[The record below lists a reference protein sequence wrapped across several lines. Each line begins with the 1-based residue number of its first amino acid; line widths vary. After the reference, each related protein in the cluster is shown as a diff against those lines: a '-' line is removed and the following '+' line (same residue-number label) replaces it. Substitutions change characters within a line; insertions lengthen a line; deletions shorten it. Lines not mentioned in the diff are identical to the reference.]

1 MKNKLDER
9 IICASE
15 TAIPLPPM
23 DIYETADMLVFEI
36 DLPGVDTSEM
46 SIKVY
51 DDIIIIEGIRNKL
64 TIDSNCRFLCMER
77 THETFRRMIK
87 LPVRVNAMSAK
98 AVYKDGVITL
108 NFPKIKDKV
117 FQIRIEKE

>member
-9 IICASE
+9 IFCAAE

-23 DIYETADMLVFEI
+23 DIYETADMLVFDI
-36 DLPGVDTSEM
+36 DLPGMDLDDM
-46 SIKVY
+46 SVKVY
-51 DDIIIIEGIRNKL
+51 DDIIIIEGIRGNMS
-64 TIDSNCRFLCMER
+64 IENCRFLCMER

-87 LPVRVNAMSAK
+87 LPVRVNTMSAK

-108 NFPKIKDKV
+108 SFPKIKDRV

>member
-1 MKNKLDER
+1 MKNKIEGR
-9 IICASE
+9 ILCAAE

-23 DIYETADMLVFEI
+23 DIYETTDMLIFDI
-36 DLPGVDTSEM
+36 DLPGVAIEDM

-51 DDIIIIEGIRNKL
+51 DEIVVIEGIRSKL
-64 TIDSNCRFLCMER
+64 SIDNRRFLCMER

-87 LPVRVNAMSAK
+87 LPIRVSTALAT
-98 AVYKDGVITL
+98 AVYKEGVITL
-108 NFPKIKDKV
+108 RFPKIKDRV